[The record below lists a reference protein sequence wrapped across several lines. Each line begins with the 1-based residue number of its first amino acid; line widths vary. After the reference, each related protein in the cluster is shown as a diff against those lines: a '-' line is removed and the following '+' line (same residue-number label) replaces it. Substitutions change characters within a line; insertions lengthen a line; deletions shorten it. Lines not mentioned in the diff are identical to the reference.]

1 MEPMKKFAAAA
12 LAGFALASTPSQAA
26 DLFGTAAPPM
36 SESADNP
43 MVEIGTNWYIR
54 GDVGL
59 SDENSPT
66 IVPSRGL
73 IPKPY
78 TDPTTGVLIDDQ
90 PVGNASTNTP
100 VTRGNNQSSQNVAFD
115 AGFGYRVN
123 NYVRLEATYNYFSG
137 PGLGYSQKTLCPN
150 TTTAVSN
157 TTYTTPAGGGTPTQ
171 TSVPAG
177 YLWEPAPC
185 TGVLNATQYNNL
197 ALGSAYF
204 DLGTYWGF
212 TPYVGAGV
220 GLNANTISGTTTF
233 TNNNDGS
240 AFLGNTSP
248 TGSAPLQWVT
258 QMGTDSQGNPH
269 YATIG
274 SIPPG
279 RQPNVVFGPQN
290 WNRSFSSTKISFA
303 GALMAGFG
311 FKLTPSAT
319 LDIGYR
325 YLNLDLSGT
334 THNTAQ
340 QLTVGVRYMLN

>member
-12 LAGFALASTPSQAA
+12 LAGLALASTPAYAA

-36 SESADNP
+36 SAPVDNP
-43 MVEIGTNWYIR
+43 AVEIGSNWYIR

-66 IVPSRGL
+66 IVPSAGL
-73 IPKPY
+73 IPTVFGDIPG
-78 TDPTTGVLIDDQ
+78 TGVAFDNQ
-90 PVGNASTNTP
+90 PIGNASTNAP
-100 VTRGNNQSSQNVAFD
+100 VTRGNNKSNQNVAFD
-115 AGFGYRVN
+115 AGFGFRVN
-123 NYVRLEATYNYFSG
+123 NYLRLEATYNYFGG
-137 PGLGYSQKTLCPN
+137 PGLGYQQKTLCPD
-150 TTTAVSN
+150 TTSPVSN
-157 TTYTTPAGGGTPTQ
+157 TSYATSPSGTP
-171 TSVPAG
+171 VPAG
-177 YLWEPAPC
+177 YIWAPVQC

-197 ALGSAYF
+197 VMGNAYF

-212 TPYVGAGV
+212 TPYVGGGV
-220 GLNANTISGTTTF
+220 GLNANTISGTTAF

-240 AFLGNTSP
+240 AFLGNTSA
-248 TGSAPLQWVT
+248 TGTAPLQWVT
-258 QMGTDSQGNPH
+258 MTGTDSHGNPIYTPLNH
-269 YATIG
+269 
-274 SIPPG
+274 
-279 RQPNVVFGPQN
+279 QPNVVFGQQN
-290 WNRSFSSTKISFA
+290 WNRHFSSTKFSFA

-311 FKLTPSAT
+311 FQLTPSAT